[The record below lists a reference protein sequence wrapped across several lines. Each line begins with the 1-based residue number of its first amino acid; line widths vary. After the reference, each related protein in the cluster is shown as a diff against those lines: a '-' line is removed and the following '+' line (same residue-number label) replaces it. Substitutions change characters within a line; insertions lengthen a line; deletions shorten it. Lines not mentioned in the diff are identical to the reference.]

1 VDDLVTREHREP
13 YRMFT
18 SAAEHRLLLRAENAD
33 ERLVAIGHGLGLLDD
48 AQLERTRERWAAIEA
63 EQARLSRVSVT
74 VSAVPGGSR
83 TVRAVE
89 WLARPEGRY
98 EDLPSLGVEAP
109 LPRALWAPLE
119 VRVRY
124 RGYIERQ
131 QRTAAAAA
139 SLDAVIL
146 PDGLWGA
153 ELAGLSKE
161 AREKLR
167 RWRPA
172 TVGMASRIA
181 GVSPSDVAV
190 LLVHAR
196 RFSAVAASST

>member
-1 VDDLVTREHREP
+1 D
-13 YRMFT
+13 
-18 SAAEHRLLLRAENAD
+18 
-33 ERLVAIGHGLGLLDD
+33 
-48 AQLERTRERWAAIEA
+48 
-63 EQARLSRVSVT
+63 
-74 VSAVPGGSR
+74 
-83 TVRAVE
+83 

-98 EDLPSLGVEAP
+98 EELPALGVEAR
-109 LPRALWAPLE
+109 LPRSLWAPLE

-139 SLDAVIL
+139 ALESVVL
-146 PDGLWGA
+146 PPAFWDA
-153 ELAGLSKE
+153 ELSGISNE

-172 TVGMASRIA
+172 SVGTASRIA

-190 LLVHAR
+190 LLVHAKR
-196 RFSAVAASST
+196 SAGAKV

>member
-1 VDDLVTREHREP
+1 
-13 YRMFT
+13 
-18 SAAEHRLLLRAENAD
+18 
-33 ERLVAIGHGLGLLDD
+33 
-48 AQLERTRERWAAIEA
+48 
-63 EQARLSRVSVT
+63 
-74 VSAVPGGSR
+74 
-83 TVRAVE
+83 VRAVD

-98 EDLPSLGVEAP
+98 EELPRLGVEAT

-139 SLDAVIL
+139 SLEAMAL
-146 PDGLWGA
+146 PGTLWEE
-153 ELAGLSKE
+153 ELSGVSTE

-196 RFSAVAASST
+196 RCGALLPASVPVSLPVASAGAVEADPR

>member
-1 VDDLVTREHREP
+1 
-13 YRMFT
+13 MA
-18 SAAEHRLLLRAENAD
+18 SA
-33 ERLVAIGHGLGLLDD
+33 
-48 AQLERTRERWAAIEA
+48 
-63 EQARLSRVSVT
+63 
-74 VSAVPGGSR
+74 PGGER
-83 TVRAVE
+83 TVRALD

-98 EDLPSLGVEAP
+98 EELPLLGVEAP

-139 SLDAVIL
+139 SLDAVAL
-146 PDGLWGA
+146 PAGLWDA
-153 ELAGLSKE
+153 ALSGLSSE

-190 LLVHAR
+190 LMVHAR
-196 RFSAVAASST
+196 RFSAVPAASSSTA